1 MWVCTCLCVCV
12 CVCVR
17 MCVCV
22 SVHVCACMC
31 MCVCMC
37 LCVYMCVYVCACM
50 HVCVCNNHH
59 CNSSNNNGDIYE
71 GLAFVAG
78 PKCFPAAQADLLPQ
92 EFADCSLPWTD
103 LFHFALFCL
112 FLHVLPLFIFFLHV
126 LLVSRRKTPR
136 WAKTAPQ
143 SSVITV
149 FIFLFIGNL
158 DVLVIF
164 LFELFPLCPQT
175 IN

>member
-1 MWVCTCLCVCV
+1 MIRSSCYWCGCVH
-12 CVCVR
+12 
-17 MCVCV
+17 VCV
-22 SVHVCACMC
+22 SVFVCVYVCVCACPC

-59 CNSSNNNGDIYE
+59 CNSSNNNSDIYE

-103 LFHFALFCL
+103 LCFSLLFFASFFMFFHTREHLFQEEKHLAELKPPRSHLSSPSL
-112 FLHVLPLFIFFLHV
+112 F
-126 LLVSRRKTPR
+126 
-136 WAKTAPQ
+136 
-143 SSVITV
+143 
-149 FIFLFIGNL
+149 FLFIGNL

-164 LFELFPLCPQT
+164 LFELFPLCP
-175 IN
+175 